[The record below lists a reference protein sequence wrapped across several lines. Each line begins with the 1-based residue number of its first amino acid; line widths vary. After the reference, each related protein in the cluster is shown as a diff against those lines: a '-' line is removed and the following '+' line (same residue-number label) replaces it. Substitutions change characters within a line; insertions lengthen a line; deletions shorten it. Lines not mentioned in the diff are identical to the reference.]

1 MLKIRITFVDSE
13 KGRAELDT
21 AVSTLEKEYN
31 ILNKSRVYPGRGNSQ
46 YSNIYLDI
54 EEK

>member
-1 MLKIRITFVDSE
+1 MLKIRITFVDNE
-13 KGRAELDT
+13 KGNRE
-21 AVSTLEKEYN
+21 V
-31 ILNKSRVYPGRGNSQ
+31 LNAIENLKDKYTIIHKSNVYRGRSGSK

>member
-1 MLKIRITFVDSE
+1 MLKIRITFVDNE
-13 KGRAELDT
+13 KGTAELDA

-31 ILNKSRVYPGRGNSQ
+31 ILNKSKIYPGRGNSQ
-46 YSNIYLDI
+46 YSNVYLDV